1 MPDESS
7 LIAGAFSVVRLNVVF
22 PLAVTGQL
30 VVDLSFA
37 FHAYTH
43 VGLVA
48 VDALVVRE
56 VVQTVNFTV
65 QV

>member
-1 MPDESS
+1 MPDESMPDRWS
-7 LIAGAFSVVRLNVVF
+7 FQCCSPERCIPTGRN
-22 PLAVTGQL
+22 GQL
-30 VVDLSFA
+30 VVDLGFA